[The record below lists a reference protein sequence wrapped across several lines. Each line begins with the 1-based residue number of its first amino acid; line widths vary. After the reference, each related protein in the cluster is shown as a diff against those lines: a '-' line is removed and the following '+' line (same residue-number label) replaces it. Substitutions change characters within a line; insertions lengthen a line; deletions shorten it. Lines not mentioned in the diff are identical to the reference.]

1 MDPEKKEIPFGN
13 PSFSGSVLVF
23 GGVSNIF
30 QLDGSTN
37 QPIQLLRY
45 TTPRYA
51 GQLLLPFV
59 QEFLKVVSEA
69 GGKYFCGTTTWGKHD
84 MPKAGG
90 QMFSLRILN

>member
-13 PSFSGSVLVF
+13 PSFSGSMLVF
-23 GGVSNIF
+23 GGVSTIF

-69 GGKYFCGTTTWGKHD
+69 GGKNLCRTETTWGKHD
-84 MPKAGG
+84 MPKSGG
-90 QMFSLRILN
+90 RCFHSEF